1 VEKQKKTKK
10 EKTAM
15 LGSISEQSGESVPKK
30 KIAYGGKDLQKK
42 VLSME
47 RKVRGVGILIIIS
60 IKVSSITT
68 V

>member
-15 LGSISEQSGESVPKK
+15 LGSISEQSGESVLKK

-42 VLSME
+42 VLSLE
-47 RKVRGVGILIIIS
+47 RKSQGCRNTNNNKHKG
-60 IKVSSITT
+60 
-68 V
+68 

>member
-1 VEKQKKTKK
+1 
-10 EKTAM
+10 M